1 MDTLKQDP
9 NYDVVLRL
17 MRGLYQYNK
26 RAAELEEFGID
37 LYKLA
42 PITELVQAT
51 YLSIGVPAEVTTD
64 ELMEPG
70 EHWDWGGVLY
80 ALYDETDGSDEA
92 FLQIADEL
100 REEYQ
105 NGLID

>member
-1 MDTLKQDP
+1 
-9 NYDVVLRL
+9 
-17 MRGLYQYNK
+17 
-26 RAAELEEFGID
+26 
-37 LYKLA
+37 
-42 PITELVQAT
+42 
-51 YLSIGVPAEVTTD
+51 
-64 ELMEPG
+64 MEPG